1 MKALILAVV
10 FVFVAI
16 PAAKATDIFCKE
28 RPKVFEN
35 LDKHYQEYKIGSGLS
50 STGVMIEVFVSDE
63 GSWTVL
69 ITRPDGLSCI
79 ASHGRHWRSIS
90 PPDKKDKT

>member
-16 PAAKATDIFCKE
+16 PAAKANNIFCKE
-28 RPKVFEN
+28 RTEVVAD
-35 LDKHYQEYKIGSGLS
+35 LDKHYQENKTGGGLS
-50 STGVMIEVFVSDE
+50 STGVMIEVFVSDK

-79 ASHGRHWRSIS
+79 ASHGRHWLNTLPS
-90 PPDKKDKT
+90 DKKDKT